1 MEPIGPVGLRSIVDS
16 FIEVEYTGL
25 KVLRLIK
32 INAEDE
38 GLRVICNFMNKCHSV
53 EELNLQDNGI
63 TKLGCEFLGK
73 TLALEE
79 SPLTVLKLD
88 DNPLTT
94 EGLRLLS
101 VGLRLNNKIEKLS
114 LKNCQISSEGGRIIQ
129 VILANINSKI

>member
-38 GLRVICNFMNKCHSV
+38 GLRVICNFMNKYHSV

-101 VGLRLNNKIEKLS
+101 IGLKLNNKI
-114 LKNCQISSEGGRIIQ
+114 
-129 VILANINSKI
+129 